1 MIAHGR
7 SDVERQKQPQP
18 LLAISGARNLTESGT
33 PLRSCHAGLG
43 ADVPRRGGNAAPFPL
58 GAPFERGRGP
68 GAYLRLIAAAIATA
82 KVTPA
87 YPVYPDNTRMSAV
100 TRQMPTV
107 TIHAMRLSWDTSPYC
122 RGCG

>member
-1 MIAHGR
+1 MFA
-7 SDVERQKQPQP
+7 P
-18 LLAISGARNLTESGT
+18 
-33 PLRSCHAGLG
+33 
-43 ADVPRRGGNAAPFPL
+43 RGGNAAPFPL
-58 GAPFERGRGP
+58 GEPFRTRPRP

-100 TRQMPTV
+100 TRQRPTV
-107 TIHAMRLSWDTSPYC
+107 TIQAMRLSWDTSPYC